1 MLILQ
6 TVKELKD
13 WVQETKG
20 AGNTIGL
27 VPTMGFLHEGH
38 LSLVEKAK
46 AENDKVVMS
55 IFVNPAQFGPNEDF
69 DRYPRNLERDQQL
82 AEGAGIDAIFAP
94 SVEEMYPRESQIKI
108 TAGAQADVLCGA
120 KRPGHFDGVLKV
132 VTKLFHLA
140 EADLA
145 YFGQKDAQQL
155 AIIESLVEDFNFP
168 MAIRRGQTVREEDG
182 LAKSSRNVYLS
193 EAERNEAPHLK
204 KALEMGK
211 TLFLQGQ
218 DPIKAMTAYLM
229 EHTSGKIDYIELL
242 DYPTLTADIQNDAI
256 LALAVQF
263 EKARLIDN
271 IIFNP
276 KEN

>member
-6 TVKELKD
+6 TVIELKE
-13 WVQETKG
+13 WVRDTKK
-20 AGNTIGL
+20 AGKTIGL

-69 DRYPRNLERDQQL
+69 DRYPRDLKRDQEL
-82 AEGAGIDAIFAP
+82 AEGAGTDVIFAP
-94 SVEEMYPRESQIKI
+94 SVDEMYPRESQIQLS
-108 TAGAQADVLCGA
+108 AGAQADVLCGA

-132 VTKLFHLA
+132 VTKLFHLT

-155 AIIESLVEDFNFP
+155 AVIESFVTDFNFP
-168 MAIRRGQTVREEDG
+168 MAIRRGETVREKDG

-193 EAERNEAPHLK
+193 DAERNEAPHLR

-211 TLFLQGQ
+211 ATFLKGQ
-218 DPIKAMTAYLM
+218 DPIESMTAYLT

-242 DYPTLTADIQNDAI
+242 DYPTLTTPIQQDAI

>member
-1 MLILQ
+1 MITLQ
-6 TVKELKD
+6 TVTELKH
-13 WVQETKG
+13 WVQEIKK
-20 AGNTIGL
+20 AEKTIGL

-38 LSLVEKAK
+38 LSLVEQAK

-69 DRYPRNLERDQQL
+69 DRYPRDLYRDQEL
-82 AEGAGIDAIFAP
+82 ARSAGVDVIFAP
-94 SVEEMYPRESQIKI
+94 TVNEMYPRTSQIQL
-108 TAGAQADVLCGA
+108 TAGPQAEVLCGA

-132 VTKLFHLA
+132 VTKLFHLV
-140 EADLA
+140 EADFA

-155 AIIESLVEDFNFP
+155 AIIESFVADYNFP
-168 MAIRRGQTVREEDG
+168 MTIRRGETVRETDG

-193 EAERNEAPHLK
+193 STERDEAPHLR
-204 KALEMGK
+204 KALEMGQRFV
-211 TLFLQGQ
+211 LEGR
-218 DPIKAMTAYLM
+218 DPIEPMTAYLTD
-229 EHTSGKIDYIELL
+229 HVSGKIDYIELL
-242 DYPTLTADIQNDAI
+242 DYPTLTTEIQHDAI

>member
-6 TVKELKD
+6 TVIELKE
-13 WVQETKG
+13 WVRDTKK
-20 AGNTIGL
+20 AGKTIGL

-69 DRYPRNLERDQQL
+69 DRYPRDLKRDQEL
-82 AEGAGIDAIFAP
+82 AKRAGTDVIFAP
-94 SVEEMYPRESQIKI
+94 RVDEMYPRESQIQLF
-108 TAGAQADVLCGA
+108 AGAQADVLCGA

-132 VTKLFHLA
+132 VTKLFHLT

-155 AIIESLVEDFNFP
+155 AIIESFVTDFNFP
-168 MAIRRGQTVREEDG
+168 MAIRRGETVREKDG

-193 EAERNEAPHLK
+193 DAERNEAPHLR

-211 TLFLQGQ
+211 ATFLKGQ
-218 DPIKAMTAYLM
+218 DPIESMTAYLT

-242 DYPTLTADIQNDAI
+242 DYPTLTTTIQQDAI